1 MDISQQASNNIKYD
15 FVLHHPFQKKKIKL
29 IQFLLYINVHLEMR
43 MTGQIGG
50 LRLVGLHLDLVAGRE
65 EGVEPHNQLGVAL
78 EQHGHAG
85 DDARRVNR
93 LGFKLLKLEGKRAL
107 KWRFHHDRRIFLS
120 HSDCS
125 LNTR

>member
-1 MDISQQASNNIKYD
+1 MDISQQASNNINYD
-15 FVLHHPFQKKKIKL
+15 FVQSPLPKKEGK
-29 IQFLLYINVHLEMR
+29 FLQYLLQINVYLEMR

-93 LGFKLLKLEGKRAL
+93 LGFKLLKLDGNKG
-107 KWRFHHDRRIFLS
+107 H
-120 HSDCS
+120 
-125 LNTR
+125 